1 MPACRSRYQLIPV
14 IIGALQTNSWKP
26 ITSTYHVIASQLS
39 PQTLLKPFTN
49 QGRRPCSKPPRGM
62 FWKAAWSF
70 PLTRRR
76 PCGSNL
82 IVLLGPCTVQLSLS
96 LSPHISMILVPFWLA
111 SSSFYCC
118 DWGQAV
124 VWRHLYCIK
133 QNSVLV
139 PACHREKGK
148 HFVVR
153 CPHWNESV
161 QSHTSTQQMHK
172 YVQPTYCSLK
182 VLLCWVI

>member
-1 MPACRSRYQLIPV
+1 MLFLQPYTMKQSWSSMVIIFLSCCFILPYNTEVSLSYSKLLGWNIHLWSFAVSFKHRVYKAAVHVVLPVTVWESYVPACRSRYQLIPV
-14 IIGALQTNSWKP
+14 IIGALHTNCWKP

-82 IVLLGPCTVQLSLS
+82 ILLLGPCTVQLSLS
-96 LSPHISMILVPFWLA
+96 LI
-111 SSSFYCC
+111 C
-118 DWGQAV
+118 
-124 VWRHLYCIK
+124 R
-133 QNSVLV
+133 
-139 PACHREKGK
+139 
-148 HFVVR
+148 
-153 CPHWNESV
+153 
-161 QSHTSTQQMHK
+161 
-172 YVQPTYCSLK
+172 TYQRY
-182 VLLCWVI
+182 